1 MAYLKLYVRSKKG
14 GFIPSFLFSGDSSIF
29 CYLYLEFDIKMNLW
43 YTIISGEIYIG
54 GIGMGRIVDLT
65 SGNLSD
71 LDGAYFII
79 DKENGLTKKIQET
92 VLENFISNV
101 VPNVESMALNTQA
114 GPTSVDGQLYA
125 AIVNLGWDSEVI
137 TND

>member
-1 MAYLKLYVRSKKG
+1 MDL
-14 GFIPSFLFSGDSSIF
+14 
-29 CYLYLEFDIKMNLW
+29 C

-54 GIGMGRIVDLT
+54 GIGMGRIIELT

-71 LDGAYFII
+71 LDGAFFII
-79 DKENGLTKKIQET
+79 DKEDGPTKKIQET
-92 VLENFISNV
+92 VLKNFISNV
-101 VPNVESMALNTQA
+101 ELMALNTQA
-114 GPTSVDGQLYA
+114 ESTSVDGQLYA

>member
-1 MAYLKLYVRSKKG
+1 
-14 GFIPSFLFSGDSSIF
+14 
-29 CYLYLEFDIKMNLW
+29 
-43 YTIISGEIYIG
+43 
-54 GIGMGRIVDLT
+54 MGRIVDLT

-71 LDGAYFII
+71 LNGAYFII

-101 VPNVESMALNTQA
+101 ELMALDTQA
-114 GPTSVDGQLYA
+114 APTSVDGQLYA
-125 AIVNLGWDSEVI
+125 AIVNLEWDSEVI